1 MNEGMGWAIFLIE
14 GRNLQRERLETEL
27 GLKADHLKES
37 RDGNRSW
44 QINSRLS
51 GRHSLSEHVDD
62 ILMRLLPAR
71 RALRS
76 LPGDLE
82 ARMVCTVLTRN
93 VTWGSLSLPSRQLLL
108 IGSIGSLLEVHF
120 EVRTE

>member
-1 MNEGMGWAIFLIE
+1 MGWAVFLVE
-14 GRNLQRERLETEL
+14 GRNLQRERLETQL

-51 GRHSLSEHVDD
+51 GKHSLSEHVED

-71 RALRS
+71 KAFRS

-82 ARMVCTVLTRN
+82 ARMVCTVLTRHIN
-93 VTWGSLSLPSRQLLL
+93 RGSLSLPPRQLML
-108 IGSIGSLLEVHF
+108 IGSIGCILDVHF
-120 EVRTE
+120 EVRPE